1 MSLHFFCVR
10 YWPFFCVVVGY
21 FQVLIWEITW
31 QHGKHGDVR
40 EIKDLSMVQK
50 TVFIYNTYVLAGG
63 LFSYFHQV
71 LLEKALY
78 GYREHPIGV
87 SFLSFLH
94 LALSFFFL
102 LLPFLFG
109 TA

>member
-1 MSLHFFCVR
+1 
-10 YWPFFCVVVGY
+10 VVGY

-31 QHGKHGDVR
+31 QHGKICVEMYGR
-40 EIKDLSMVQK
+40 LRICALAMVQK
-50 TVFIYNTYVLAGG
+50 TVFIYNTYVLAGD

-87 SFLSFLH
+87 SFLFLFFIS
-94 LALSFFFL
+94 LLSFFFL